1 MNRFTFL
8 AAAAATVTAVTG
20 GIAAAPAIFAQE
32 APQIPGIQD
41 ASRVTAGT
49 YALDAGHTLVKW
61 NVSHFGFNDY
71 FGLFGNI
78 TGTITMDPAN
88 IEAATFEIMIPVAE
102 VTVASDGLKNHL
114 LRAGKDG
121 AAPDFFGPE
130 PGMAKFTSTSVT
142 KTGATSANVLGDLT
156 LNGKT
161 GPVMMAVDFVG
172 AGANPM
178 NKKETVGFHARAM
191 MDRTQWGINY
201 GVPLVSKNVELT
213 ISAAF
218 EKQ

>member
-1 MNRFTFL
+1 MTRFAFL
-8 AAAAATVTAVTG
+8 TAAAATVTAVTG

-32 APQIPGIQD
+32 APQMPGIQD

-61 NVSHFGFNDY
+61 KVSHFGFNDY

-88 IEAATFEIMIPVAE
+88 IEAATFEIMVPVAE
-102 VTVASDGLKNHL
+102 VTVASAGLKSHL

-121 AAPDFFGPE
+121 AAPDFFGSE

-161 GPVMMAVDFVG
+161 APVLMAVDFVG

-201 GVPLVSKNVELT
+201 GVPMVSKDVELT

>member
-1 MNRFTFL
+1 MNRFTL
-8 AAAAATVTAVTG
+8 AAAAVLAATTG
-20 GIAAAPAIFAQE
+20 GIAAAPAIFAQG
-32 APQIPGIQD
+32 APQMPGIQD

-49 YALDAGHTLVKW
+49 YVLDAGHTLISWK
-61 NVSHFGFNDY
+61 VSHFGFNDY

-78 TGTITMDPAN
+78 TGTMTMDPAN

-102 VTVASDGLKNHL
+102 VTVASAGLKDHL
-114 LRAGKDG
+114 LRAGKEG
-121 AAPDFFGPE
+121 SGPDFFGPE

-142 KTGATSANVLGDLT
+142 KTGANTANVVGDLT

-161 GPVMMAVDFVG
+161 APVLMAVDFAG
-172 AGANPM
+172 AGANPF
-178 NKKETVGFHARAM
+178 NKKDTVGFHARAM

-201 GVPLVSKNVELT
+201 AAPLVSKEVELT

>member
-1 MNRFTFL
+1 MRKSILTL
-8 AAAAATVTAVTG
+8 TASGAVATSGATASLAVTNDNPP
-20 GIAAAPAIFAQE
+20 IFQSLDPASVE
-32 APQIPGIQD
+32 SG
-41 ASRVTAGT
+41 S
-49 YALDAGHTLVKW
+49 YATDPAHTLVEW
-61 NVSHFGFNDY
+61 RVSHFGFNDY

-88 IEAATFEIMIPVAE
+88 VEAATFEIMIPVAE
-102 VTVASDGLKNHL
+102 VTVASAGLKGHL

-161 GPVMMAVDFVG
+161 APVMMAVDFVG
-172 AGANPM
+172 AGANPF

-201 GVPLVSKNVELT
+201 GVPMVSKDVELT